1 MILSSEL
8 NAQLER
14 FSKTRSCSLNSE
26 LKNELAMVLF
36 DINGKRLNKSCGT
49 CVRNAMQDVLN
60 FIAHEVRLESFIGVR
75 HEKANAI
82 HKAQVKG
89 DTRGDVTDPVNGDP
103 VNGDDTRQAADLLAK
118 LDRMTYKELKAYAGV
133 KGNIKREKIYE
144 LIHLSK

>member
-14 FSKTRSCSLNSE
+14 FSKTRSCSLPSE
-26 LKNELAMVLF
+26 LKNELAMILF

-60 FIAHEVRLESFIGVR
+60 FISHEVKIENFIGVR
-75 HEKANAI
+75 HERANAV
-82 HKAQVKG
+82 HPNLPDREEEAKERQQV
-89 DTRGDVTDPVNGDP
+89 
-103 VNGDDTRQAADLLAK
+103 AK
-118 LDRMTYKELKAYAGV
+118 TLEQLSRLTYKELKAYAGI

>member
-14 FSKTRSCSLNSE
+14 FSKTRSCSLASE

-60 FIAHEVRLESFIGVR
+60 FISREVKFTQFVGIKQEAPIKTV
-75 HEKANAI
+75 
-82 HKAQVKG
+82 
-89 DTRGDVTDPVNGDP
+89 
-103 VNGDDTRQAADLLAK
+103 DLDA
-118 LDRMTYKELKAYAGV
+118 MTYKELKAYAGV

-144 LIHLSK
+144 LIDTLK

>member
-26 LKNELAMVLF
+26 LKNELALILF

-60 FIAHEVRLESFIGVR
+60 FISREVKLTQFIGIR
-75 HEKANAI
+75 HEQANDHSDRVTDTTRAGESL
-82 HKAQVKG
+82 KAQ
-89 DTRGDVTDPVNGDP
+89 
-103 VNGDDTRQAADLLAK
+103 
-118 LDRMTYKELKAYAGV
+118 LDKMTYKELKAYAGV
-133 KGNIKREKIYE
+133 KGNIKREKIYQ
-144 LIHLSK
+144 LIHLK